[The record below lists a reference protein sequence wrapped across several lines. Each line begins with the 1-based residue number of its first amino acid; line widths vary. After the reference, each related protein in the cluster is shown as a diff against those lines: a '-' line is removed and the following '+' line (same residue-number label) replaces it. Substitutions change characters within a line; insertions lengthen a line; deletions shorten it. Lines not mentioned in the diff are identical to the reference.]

1 MLASECTICA
11 EPLDGGEEQD
21 CVVTRC
27 GHVFHAFCLEKWFEH
42 KPVCPLCK
50 EAPPRSERERIRFV
64 RGLRAP
70 APLEPAEEAR
80 MRVLAAASETAADA
94 AARLDRAIDRD
105 MRDLDELNAEAEAET
120 RRAASRRSMIHRL
133 ETELLKVQREL
144 AAAQRIEAAA
154 EAAAGGGSSAAS
166 GGMAAAAAAVEV
178 CASEGR
184 QVDEAAVLKQRKQ
197 IIWRCQELRQLDEK
211 IGEVKARTA
220 SRGRKAVST

>member
-1 MLASECTICA
+1 
-11 EPLDGGEEQD
+11 
-21 CVVTRC
+21 
-27 GHVFHAFCLEKWFEH
+27 
-42 KPVCPLCK
+42 
-50 EAPPRSERERIRFV
+50 
-64 RGLRAP
+64 
-70 APLEPAEEAR
+70 
-80 MRVLAAASETAADA
+80 
-94 AARLDRAIDRD
+94 
-105 MRDLDELNAEAEAET
+105 
-120 RRAASRRSMIHRL
+120 MIHRL